1 MRNALGREQGLGS
14 HWTASKE
21 TAEVFAEQV
30 PGGYR
35 KLGPDVIPSGSG
47 YAPHTTIT
55 ADIPMSSVETDTNVL
70 KSKDVVGK
78 SGKYEYPHE
87 QEIPVK
93 EGAPVYVKE
102 IQSKSP
108 KKNLANKD
116 RFQRH
121 RVRTKRFNPPKEMKA

>member
-1 MRNALGREQGLGS
+1 MSAPLSNELFFTAHRGVRNALGREQGLGS

-70 KSKDVVGK
+70 KSKDVVGL
-78 SGKYEYPHE
+78 SLIH
-87 QEIPVK
+87 I
-93 EGAPVYVKE
+93 
-102 IQSKSP
+102 
-108 KKNLANKD
+108 
-116 RFQRH
+116 
-121 RVRTKRFNPPKEMKA
+121 